1 MPISGSRR
9 FAWCTSARA
18 VAHAAGGRTTD
29 ERVVQVLEEVRDL
42 QRQLLAAYGQA
53 LENQREAIRTQ
64 REAARRARLMLGVV
78 GVILLFVFVMVLV
91 LLRYVLRHYA

>member
-1 MPISGSRR
+1 
-9 FAWCTSARA
+9 
-18 VAHAAGGRTTD
+18 VTD

-64 REAARRARLMLGVV
+64 RETTRRARMLLGVV
-78 GVILLFVFVMVLV
+78 GIILLFVFVMVVV
-91 LLRYVLRHYA
+91 LLRYVLRHYH

>member
-1 MPISGSRR
+1 M
-9 FAWCTSARA
+9 
-18 VAHAAGGRTTD
+18 TD

-64 REAARRARLMLGVV
+64 REGVRRARVLLGVV
-78 GVILLFVFVMVLV
+78 GVILLFVFVMVMV
-91 LLRYVLRHYA
+91 MLRYIVRHYA

>member
-1 MPISGSRR
+1 MS
-9 FAWCTSARA
+9 
-18 VAHAAGGRTTD
+18 D
-29 ERVVQVLEEVRDL
+29 DRVVQVLEEVRDL

-64 REAARRARLMLGVV
+64 REAARRARTMLGVV
-78 GVILLFVFVMVLV
+78 GVILLFVFVMVVV

>member
-1 MPISGSRR
+1 M
-9 FAWCTSARA
+9 
-18 VAHAAGGRTTD
+18 TD

-64 REAARRARLMLGVV
+64 RETTRRARMLLGVV
-78 GVILLFVFVMVLV
+78 GIILLFVFVMVVV
-91 LLRYVLRHYA
+91 LLRYVLRHYH

>member
-1 MPISGSRR
+1 M
-9 FAWCTSARA
+9 
-18 VAHAAGGRTTD
+18 TD
-29 ERVVQVLEEVRDL
+29 DRVVQVLEELRDL
-42 QRQLLAAYGQA
+42 QRQLLTAYGQA

-78 GVILLFVFVMVLV
+78 GVILLFVFVMVVV

>member
-1 MPISGSRR
+1 
-9 FAWCTSARA
+9 
-18 VAHAAGGRTTD
+18 VTD
-29 ERVVQVLEEVRDL
+29 DRVVQVLEEVRDL

-64 REAARRARLMLGVV
+64 RETARRARLMLSGV
-78 GVILLFVFVMVLV
+78 GVLLLFVFAMVVV

>member
-1 MPISGSRR
+1 
-9 FAWCTSARA
+9 
-18 VAHAAGGRTTD
+18 VTD

-64 REAARRARLMLGVV
+64 RETTRRARMLLGVV
-78 GVILLFVFVMVLV
+78 GVILLFVFVMVVV
-91 LLRYVLRHYA
+91 LLRYVLRHYH

>member
-1 MPISGSRR
+1 MD
-9 FAWCTSARA
+9 AAARLP
-18 VAHAAGGRTTD
+18 D
-29 ERVVQVLEEVRDL
+29 EDCPMADDRVVRLLEEVRDL

-64 REAARRARLMLGVV
+64 REGVRRARLLLAGI
-78 GVILLFVFVMVLV
+78 GVILGIVFVMVLV